1 MEAAHYKMERARG
14 IRTRV
19 FCSSDRCDDHCSGF
33 FILLQITKMDLS
45 LHSGFFKESLLPY
58 TGTYVGALNQFSL
71 NNADLITPLI
81 SIIPALA

>member
-1 MEAAHYKMERARG
+1 
-14 IRTRV
+14 
-19 FCSSDRCDDHCSGF
+19 
-33 FILLQITKMDLS
+33 MDLS